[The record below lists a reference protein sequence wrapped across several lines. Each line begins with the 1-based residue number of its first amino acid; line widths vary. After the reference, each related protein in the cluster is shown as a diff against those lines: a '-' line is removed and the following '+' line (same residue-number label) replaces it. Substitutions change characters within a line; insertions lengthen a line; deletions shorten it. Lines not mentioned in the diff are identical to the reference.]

1 MYNLSSFAQSER
13 LISNLISSGGS
24 NMSID
29 NIHLKA
35 SMGQTIIGVTNFNN
49 TKNSQGFWYVVS
61 NQSLTTSNDLEPITS
76 ELNVNIYP
84 NPLSLNGILELNC
97 ENTEHVNICLFDI
110 NGKKLKLFFDGI
122 LPVGKNKIEL
132 DFSNFSVGTYIIKV
146 INKKN
151 EFIKKIVIFN

>member
-1 MYNLSSFAQSER
+1 MKKVITFLLLIMYNLSSFAQSER

-97 ENTEHVNICLFDI
+97 ENYHLSFIATCHSRKNVTVNC
-110 NGKKLKLFFDGI
+110 
-122 LPVGKNKIEL
+122 VQ
-132 DFSNFSVGTYIIKV
+132 
-146 INKKN
+146 
-151 EFIKKIVIFN
+151 